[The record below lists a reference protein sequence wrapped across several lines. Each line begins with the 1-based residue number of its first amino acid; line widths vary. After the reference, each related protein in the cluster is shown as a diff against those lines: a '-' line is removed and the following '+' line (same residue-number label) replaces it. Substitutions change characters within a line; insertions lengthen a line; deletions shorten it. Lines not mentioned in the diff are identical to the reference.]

1 MMTSLPATRTMLHPA
16 DAKLLRGLLAYA
28 LPALLVFYVIL
39 SGLWLVPDSFVGMYG
54 NFDGHWMSWSMR
66 GILQWSRFFDF
77 SPFSPLV
84 GTGSIFAPFLP
95 WLNPGGLALAIPA
108 PLPVRHLASMLVYLA
123 ELSASLYLLY
133 RHLDF
138 SRQQSFV
145 ATLLYLCIFFIP
157 FNGVTLPLPWYA
169 LAPMNAHLVASM
181 NVATIGLIRAGYGE
195 LSSRLL
201 FGLLFLVAGFI
212 AFMSAP
218 MGAVP
223 YVPVYGVLWIA
234 FLIPSRTQDSV
245 VRWRWGAVAFAL
257 LVLVLIGAPTYLI
270 TTAMTSAR
278 ADVLPPMFSAG
289 WRLLSPG
296 YWQDLLVNFPLCS
309 NHMQLMC
316 PTAPIGWFEI
326 AALGGAIC
334 LLVTCRGMQRRYG
347 LSIVVLLVLLHFY
360 TLLYMGSILGPLHT
374 ISSPYLMWAFFPLA
388 APAAVAAV
396 SFAARLVAG
405 PRAASSGWALAGA
418 GWFIAIVALFAWLE
432 WIMPAL
438 PRLPGRGPL
447 GLPAIAHLP
456 VNNGPIVDYLQRHIG
471 LHPGTEFRGY
481 AGTFLGAP
489 DGVVRKLSATPN
501 DTMTASAYIAARD
514 ILYQRFGNS
523 FQMMDLWNSG
533 IPTFEEYGQWTSK
546 QMYAIDRDLLSEQQD
561 QIDLLMNS
569 ILLYRF
575 RPLFLRALGVR
586 FVIADGKLE
595 DPLIERVVTE
605 EGKGGATA
613 NLYEVKGANL
623 GQFSPT
629 QIIWAADY
637 RTAVRELR
645 EPVDLAERVVLLG
658 PPERLPAL
666 AAAKQARLVALR
678 DGYQVTA
685 SAPGSAMV
693 VLPVQFSHCWQVA
706 TGPDAQPPRLFRA
719 NVVQTGVLFKDQLD
733 VRLRF
738 DFEPWRTSCRFR
750 DGDDLVQFAIK

>member
-1 MMTSLPATRTMLHPA
+1 MAIGS
-16 DAKLLRGLLAYA
+16 RGACA
-28 LPALLVFYVIL
+28 A
-39 SGLWLVPDSFVGMYG
+39 
-54 NFDGHWMSWSMR
+54 SW
-66 GILQWSRFFDF
+66 
-77 SPFSPLV
+77 
-84 GTGSIFAPFLP
+84 
-95 WLNPGGLALAIPA
+95 
-108 PLPVRHLASMLVYLA
+108 
-123 ELSASLYLLY
+123 ASLYLLY

-157 FNGVTLPLPWYA
+157 FNGVLPLPWYA
-169 LAPMNAHLVASM
+169 LAPVNAHLVASM

-195 LSSRLL
+195 ISSRLL

-218 MGAVP
+218 MGAVT

-234 FLIPSRTQDSV
+234 FLIPSRTQGGV

-270 TTAMTSAR
+270 ATAMTSAR

-289 WRLLSPG
+289 WRLLSPA

-334 LLVTCRGMQRRYG
+334 LIVACRGMQRRYG
-347 LSIVVLLVLLHFY
+347 LSIVGLLVLLHFY
-360 TLLYMGSILGPLHT
+360 TLLYMGSIRGPLHT
-374 ISSPYLMWAFFPLA
+374 VSSPYLMWAFFPLA
-388 APAAVAAV
+388 APAAVAPV
-396 SFAARLVAG
+396 SFAARLAAG
-405 PRAASSGWALAGA
+405 PRAASSAWALAGA
-418 GWFIAIVALFAWLE
+418 GWFIAIAALFAWLE

-447 GLPAIAHLP
+447 GLPPIAHLP
-456 VNNGPIVDYLQRHIG
+456 ANNGAIVDYLQRHVG
-471 LHPGTEFRGY
+471 LHPGSEFRGY
-481 AGTFLGAP
+481 AGTFLGVP
-489 DGVVRKLSATPN
+489 NGLVRKLTATPN

-546 QMYAIDRDLLSEQQD
+546 QMYAVDRDLLSERQD
-561 QIDLLMNS
+561 QIDLLRNS
-569 ILLYRF
+569 ILIYRF

-586 FVIADGKLE
+586 FVIADGPLE
-595 DPLIERVVTE
+595 DPLIERVLTE

-629 QIIWAADY
+629 QVKWAKDY
-637 RTAVRELR
+637 ATAVTAIREDG
-645 EPVDLAERVVLLG
+645 DLENRVVLLG
-658 PPERLPAL
+658 APER
-666 AAAKQARLVALR
+666 QAELVHASRVQLVAIR
-678 DGYQVTA
+678 DGYHLTA
-685 SAPGSAMV
+685 TAPGRALLA
-693 VLPVQFSHCWQVA
+693 LPVQFSHCWRIEKMTNA
-706 TGPDAQPPRLFRA
+706 GPPSIFRA
-719 NVVQTGVLFKDQLD
+719 NIVQTGVLFEHD
-733 VRLRF
+733 VDVTCGSTSSPGEHLADFRMRMILRLLPSSSLPSGLRSDPTNVGRHVSPVRNILEVF
-738 DFEPWRTSCRFR
+738 DWPTGSRRRNGLT
-750 DGDDLVQFAIK
+750 